1 MTSALAGV
9 VGFFLCKG
17 GFMLVNVGM
26 ILVAGL
32 VGGKIFE
39 KIRLAPIIGMLLAGI
54 IISPNL
60 LGLIRGDITNL
71 SKDLRQIA
79 LVVILTRAGLSLSF
93 EKLREVGIS
102 AVLMTFV
109 PASIEIIGIT
119 FFAVKIFNLDILDA
133 AILGSVLGAVSPAI
147 VVPRMIR
154 LIEEG
159 YGKDKKIPELILAGS
174 SIDDVYT
181 IVFFTVFLNLKL
193 GGDFSWV
200 NFVNIPISI
209 GTGILFGVLLGHV
222 LNIVYRKINLTS
234 VYQAI
239 ILISIS
245 FFIVSFEDTINNYLA
260 FSGLVSIISMA
271 MTIKKLNPDLS
282 LNLLKVYGSLWEIFE
297 IFLFVLVG
305 ITVDLSVIGK
315 EFIPAMVLITIGLI
329 FRMFGV
335 YTSLI
340 PSNLNKKEKL
350 FTGFAYLPKAT
361 VQAAIGPVCLS
372 YGLASGKLILAI
384 SVIAIIY
391 TAPLGAILTDKTY
404 KRLLTRP

>member
-1 MTSALAGV
+1 
-9 VGFFLCKG
+9 
-17 GFMLVNVGM
+17 MLVNVGI

-32 VGGKIFE
+32 MGGKIFE

-109 PASIEIIGIT
+109 PASVEIIAIT
-119 FFAVKIFNLDILDA
+119 FFAVKIFNIDTLDA
-133 AILGSVLGAVSPAI
+133 AILGSVLAAVSPAI

-159 YGKDKKIPELILAGS
+159 YGKDKKIPEVILAGAS
-174 SIDDVYT
+174 LDDVYT

-193 GGDFSWV
+193 GGDFSWI
-200 NFVNIPISI
+200 NFANIPISI
-209 GTGILFGVLLGHV
+209 GAGILCGMLLGHA
-222 LNIVYRKINLTS
+222 LNIIYRKIDLTN
-234 VYQAI
+234 VYKAI
-239 ILISIS
+239 ILMAIS
-245 FFIVSFEDTINNYLA
+245 FFVVSFEDKITTYLP

-271 MTIKKLNPDLS
+271 MTIKKLNPDLT
-282 LNLLKVYGSLWEIFE
+282 LNLLNVYGSLWEIFE

-305 ITVDLSVIGK
+305 ITVDLSIIGR
-315 EFIPAMVLITIGLI
+315 EFWPAILLITLGLA
-329 FRMFGV
+329 FRMLGV
-335 YTSLI
+335 YFSLL
-340 PSNLNKKEKL
+340 PSKLNKKEKL

-372 YGLASGKLILAI
+372 YGIASGKLILAI

-404 KRLLTRP
+404 KKLLTRP